1 MDRRK
6 ELLIRVYIVT
16 ALFSVIALV
25 LIIKAF
31 WINVVE
37 GEELRK
43 KSRELLFA
51 VQPIKAERGKILAD
65 DGSPLATSQPIF
77 ELRMDLK
84 AAGLKEELFNLKLDS
99 LSHCLSNFLYAD
111 RSKAEVRQWLKKARK
126 NGDRYLLIAKNLNY
140 EQMIMVRNF
149 PLFNQGPNK
158 GGLIVIS
165 ETRREKPYKMFA
177 SRTIGLDRQNADPI
191 GLEQSFD
198 AYLSGEEGHRVV
210 RKVGGNHY
218 IPVDGLEE
226 ILPKKGC
233 DVITTINPG
242 IQEVAELALE
252 DAIVKHQAENGCAI
266 VMEVATGAIKAIANL
281 GWDANGEL
289 IENYNYAVGKSTEPG
304 STFKLAS
311 LIALLEE
318 GTVDTGSLVN
328 LNGGS
333 WNFYNELMRDSKMHG
348 VGMADLAY
356 SFVQSSNVGIS
367 KLVDAQFGKNPE
379 RFISYLKKM
388 GLDLKTGIEI
398 EGEPAPFIKSPSTDK
413 KLWYGTSLPWMS
425 VGYELQLTPLQMLSF
440 YNAIGNKGKMVK
452 PRLVEKV
459 VNGSKTLKECGV
471 QILRD
476 TMVSPHTMDKV
487 FALMREVV
495 SNGTAKN
502 IQSDAY
508 EILGKTGTAVSNYYH
523 RDASKKNY
531 QASFAGFFPG
541 DHPVYSC
548 IVVIYNPQQMGYY
561 GAEVAGPVFRKIA
574 DRCMRGE
581 FSKVAAINL
590 TPKSVLAQAA
600 LPCGNKGFA
609 RDFKVLF
616 GYLGLPFE
624 AGSPSS
630 WIQTYA
636 GEDGIMSSD
645 WSFDSHMMP
654 DLRGLGLRDAI
665 YLMDAY
671 GARLIPVGSGKIIS
685 QSVAPG
691 SWIEK
696 PVVVIKLN

>member
-6 ELLIRVYIVT
+6 ELLIRVYVVTIV
-16 ALFSVIALV
+16 FCMIALG
-25 LIIKAF
+25 LIAKAI

-43 KSRELLFA
+43 KSKELLFA

-84 AAGLKEELFNLKLDS
+84 AAGLKDELFNLKLDS
-99 LSHCLSNFLYAD
+99 LAHCLSEFLYTD
-111 RSKAEVRQWLKKARK
+111 RSKPEVKQWLKKARK
-126 NGDRYLLIAKNLNY
+126 NGERYLLIGKNLNY
-140 EQMIMVRNF
+140 EQLITIKKF

-165 ETRREKPYKMFA
+165 ETRRDKPYKLFA

-198 AYLSGEEGHRVV
+198 RYLSGEEGHRVV

-226 ILPKKGC
+226 ILPKKGN
-233 DVITTINPG
+233 DVITTINPA

-252 DAIVKHQAENGCAI
+252 EAIVKHQAENGCAI

-281 GWDANGEL
+281 GWDANGS
-289 IENYNYAVGKSTEPG
+289 IAENYNYAIGKSTEPG

-318 GTVDTGSLVN
+318 GTVDTSSLVN

-333 WNFYNELMRDSKMHG
+333 WNFYNELMKDSKIHG

-379 RFISYLKKM
+379 RFISYLRKF
-388 GLDLKTGIEI
+388 GLELKSGIEI
-398 EGEPAPFIKSPSTDK
+398 EGEPSPFIKDPSKDK

-440 YNAIGNKGKMVK
+440 YNAIANKGKMVK
-452 PRLVEKV
+452 PRLVDKV
-459 VNGSKTLKECGV
+459 VNGSKTVKEFGV
-471 QILRD
+471 QVLRD
-476 TMVSPHTMDKV
+476 TMVSHQTMEKV
-487 FALMREVV
+487 YALLRDVV
-495 SNGTAKN
+495 LRGTAKN
-502 IQSDAY
+502 IKTDAY

-523 RDASKKNY
+523 KDASSKNY

-541 DHPVYSC
+541 DQPVYSC

-581 FSKVAAINL
+581 FAKVAAINL
-590 TPKSVLAQAA
+590 SPKSVLAQAS
-600 LPCGNKGFA
+600 LPVGNKGYA
-609 RDFKVLF
+609 GDFKTLF

-624 AGSPSS
+624 AKSPSS
-630 WIQTYA
+630 WIQTYP
-636 GEDGIMSSD
+636 GDDGILSTD
-645 WSFDSHMMP
+645 WSFDTGVMP
-654 DLRGLGLRDAI
+654 DLRGLGLRDAL

-671 GARLIPVGSGKIIS
+671 GARLIPIGSGKIIS

-691 SWIEK
+691 SLIQK